1 MSSISNITTS
11 CRGFVELMNRTTN
24 GWHDDLQRTYYNHV
38 LNPMIS
44 IAAEYQS
51 LVCDYLRL
59 LDNYEHRMA
68 SLAGTT
74 PIGTGIGENE
84 LFRHQIDP
92 NILAQMINRQR

>member
-11 CRGFVELMNRTTN
+11 CRGMVEQMNRATN
-24 GWHDDLQRTYYNHV
+24 GWNDALQRIYYSQV

-44 IAAEYQS
+44 IASEYQS
-51 LVCDYLRL
+51 MVYDYLRL
-59 LDNYEHRMA
+59 LDNYEHRIA
-68 SLAGTT
+68 SLAGTS
-74 PIGTGIGENE
+74 PMGTGIGENE